1 MRDIEQDCNQTT
13 TEAGNLEAAKSIA
26 LEMLEQGVCCGV
38 IAKRTGL
45 AKEEI
50 KKLNNHVCDH

>member
-1 MRDIEQDCNQTT
+1 MSEIEQDGNQITMV
-13 TEAGNLEAAKSIA
+13 AKDLEAAKSMA
-26 LEMLEQGVCCGV
+26 LEMLGQGVCCGV

>member
-1 MRDIEQDCNQTT
+1 MSEIEQDCNQTT
-13 TEAGNLEAAKSIA
+13 TVAGDLEEAKRVA
-26 LEMLEQGVCCGV
+26 LEMLEKGVCCSV
-38 IAKRTGL
+38 IANRTGL